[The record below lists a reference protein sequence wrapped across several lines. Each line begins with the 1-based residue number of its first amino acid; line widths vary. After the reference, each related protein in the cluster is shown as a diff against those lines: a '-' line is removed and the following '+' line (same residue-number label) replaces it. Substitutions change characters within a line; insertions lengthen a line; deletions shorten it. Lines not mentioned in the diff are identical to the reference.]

1 MTIILLAL
9 AALLFVPAGVRAAD
23 EKVTPTVTQSV
34 DYRHGSATLEGFLAY
49 GGAPD
54 GKRPVVLL
62 VHDWDGIDDYERLR
76 AEMVANLGY
85 LAFAVDSY
93 GKGVRP
99 KTREESAAEAS
110 KYYKDPALMV
120 ARVQAA
126 IDFIKTHP
134 LADADRIAAIGYC
147 FGGKT
152 VLEVARTGVP
162 LRGVVSFHGGLD
174 TATPAAKDAIK
185 CPLLVLHGNAD
196 ASVTPDKVGA
206 FHQEML
212 AANAAYTFVGYPDAV
227 HGFTKFGSAAY
238 NERADRKSWAEM
250 ERFLKDV
257 LL

>member
-1 MTIILLAL
+1 
-9 AALLFVPAGVRAAD
+9 
-23 EKVTPTVTQSV
+23 
-34 DYRHGSATLEGFLAY
+34 
-49 GGAPD
+49 
-54 GKRPVVLL
+54 
-62 VHDWDGIDDYERLR
+62 
-76 AEMVANLGY
+76 
-85 LAFAVDSY
+85 
-93 GKGVRP
+93 
-99 KTREESAAEAS
+99 
-110 KYYKDPALMV
+110 MV

-134 LADADRIAAIGYC
+134 MAARTASRHWLLLW
-147 FGGKT
+147 GKT

-174 TATPAAKDAIK
+174 TTSPAPKEAIK

-196 ASVTPDKVGA
+196 ASVTPDKVAA
-206 FHQEML
+206 FHHEML